1 MCNLNVESN
10 VIPPMIVHIEH
21 VFNRLNGHNVTHYK
35 IHTDFRFFVCLLD
48 IARALARRHVS
59 SARASRGPS
68 IPNTIAGCIAVRW
81 QAMCVGQVEYVEDHQ
96 FFKVTV
102 TSADV

>member
-1 MCNLNVESN
+1 MCDLNVEN
-10 VIPPMIVHIEH
+10 YVIPQMIVHIEN
-21 VFNRLNGHNVTHYK
+21 VFNRFKGHNVTHYK

-68 IPNTIAGCIAVRW
+68 IPNTTAC
-81 QAMCVGQVEYVEDHQ
+81 YNPN
-96 FFKVTV
+96 VTV
-102 TSADV
+102 YLLWVELLWTASAATWP